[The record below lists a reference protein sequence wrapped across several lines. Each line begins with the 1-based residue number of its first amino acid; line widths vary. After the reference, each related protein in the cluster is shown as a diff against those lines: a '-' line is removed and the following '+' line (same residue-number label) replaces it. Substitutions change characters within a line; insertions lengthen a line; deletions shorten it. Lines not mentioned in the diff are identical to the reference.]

1 MHVTVLGTRG
11 EVDESAPGHTRHS
24 GILIDGRLLFDL
36 GEKEFLDRRPDH
48 IFITHLHPDHAFFV
62 TDPGPVDIPVSG
74 PEAFNDTVRVNPLS
88 GPLTLGPYIITPI
101 PTHHSKQVASVAYLV
116 RKGGESVLYTGD
128 LIWINREYHH
138 LFDPVGLVITDGSL
152 FRRGG
157 RIRRDA
163 GTGTLYGHNGI
174 PDLVRLFAPYTSRI
188 LFVHFGS
195 WFFEDIAIAE
205 EQVAALGEEYGIS
218 VMAARDGMEL
228 ETGDPVFPRGQSSLA
243 RFGV

>member
-1 MHVTVLGTRG
+1 MHVTILGTRG
-11 EVDESAPGHTRHS
+11 EVEESAPGHSRHS
-24 GILIDGRLLFDL
+24 GILIDGTLLFDL
-36 GEKEFLDRRPDH
+36 GEKEYLDLQPEH
-48 IFITHLHPDHAFFV
+48 IFLTHLHPDHAFFV
-62 TDPGPVDIPVSG
+62 TDPAPVGIPVSG
-74 PEAFNDTVRVNPLS
+74 PEAFDTSPNVKIIDRPF
-88 GPLTLGPYIITPI
+88 TLGPYTVTPI
-101 PTHHSKQVASVAYLV
+101 PTHHSKLVRSAAYLV
-116 RKGGESVLYTGD
+116 RKGDESILYTGD

-163 GTGTLYGHNGI
+163 GSGTLYGHNGI
-174 PDLVRLFAPYTSRI
+174 PDLVRLFAPYTTRI

-195 WFFEDIAIAE
+195 WFFEDIGAAE
-205 EQVAALGEEYGIS
+205 EKIAALGEEYGVS

-243 RFGV
+243 RFG